1 MKQLILS
8 LAIACLSFSCAV
20 DGPGLPP
27 PEWKYLL
34 LNPDSSSIIT
44 SPEDKVDV
52 TYRDPQNSSLRRSY
66 TVFIGTYGL
75 EASVPWAVDG
85 SVYVLYLGRTEGDS
99 IFIDCKG
106 KMDTLVKRSDPVKLF
121 FNGKEI
127 PAPSDEDAVIPL
139 VRQWQVVDPD
149 TAPPLHGNGHPV
161 R

>member
-1 MKQLILS
+1 MKQFIISLLI
-8 LAIACLSFSCAV
+8 AGAFFSCGY

-27 PEWKYLL
+27 PVWKYLL

-44 SPEDKVDV
+44 SPEEKVDV
-52 TYRDPQNSSLRRSY
+52 TYRDPRNGSVRRSY
-66 TVFIGTYGL
+66 TVFI
-75 EASVPWAVDG
+75 EKNPEEESAPWAVEGFVYLIHLG
-85 SVYVLYLGRTEGDS
+85 STEGDS
-99 IFIDCKG
+99 VFIDCKG

-139 VRQWQVVDPD
+139 VRQCWVPDPD
-149 TAPPLHGNGHPV
+149 TVSSLHENGHPL

>member
-1 MKQLILS
+1 MKRLILF
-8 LAIACLSFSCAV
+8 LAIACLSFSCGY

-27 PEWKYLL
+27 PVWKYLL

-44 SPEDKVDV
+44 SLEEKVDV
-52 TYRDPQNSSLRRSY
+52 TYRDPRNGSVRRSY
-66 TVFIGTYGL
+66 TVFISTYGL

-85 SVYVLYLGRTEGDS
+85 SVYVLYLGWTEGDS
-99 IFIDCKG
+99 VFIDCKG
-106 KMDTLVKRSDPVKLF
+106 KRDTLVKRSDPVKLF

-139 VRQWQVVDPD
+139 VRQCRVSDPD
-149 TAPPLHGNGHPV
+149 TVPGLHADGHPA